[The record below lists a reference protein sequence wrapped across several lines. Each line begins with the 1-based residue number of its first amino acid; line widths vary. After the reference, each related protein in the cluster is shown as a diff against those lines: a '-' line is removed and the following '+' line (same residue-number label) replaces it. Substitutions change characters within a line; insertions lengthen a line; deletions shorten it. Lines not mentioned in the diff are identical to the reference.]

1 MNQQQGPPV
10 SKCTLAVGMGAT
22 MGAGI
27 GGTAGTIIGGFTGFF
42 SGYRGMALIKNSGK
56 WVSIGFTLS
65 FYHH

>member
-56 WVSIGFTLS
+56 
-65 FYHH
+65 